1 MVTSRALYL
10 GFLALLAVERLF
22 ELRLSRR
29 NAAAASARGGV
40 EVGQGHFRVMA
51 VLHTAFLACCALE
64 VFVLGRAFPGALG
77 FVALLAALCA
87 QALRYWAIATLRER
101 WNVRVIVVPGDA
113 PVTSGPYRFVRH
125 PNYAAV
131 VLELLAV
138 PLIHGAFWTAA
149 LFSCANAALLA
160 VRIRAEERAL
170 GGDWARAFA
179 GLPRLL
185 PGAFRG

>member
-1 MVTSRALYL
+1 MVTSRALYFA
-10 GFLALLAVERLF
+10 FLALLGLERLF

-29 NAAAASARGGV
+29 NAAAAFARGGV
-40 EVGQGHFRVMA
+40 EVGKRHFRVMA
-51 VLHTAFLACCALE
+51 ALHMAFLASCALE
-64 VFVLGRAFPGALG
+64 VVVLGRAFPGALG
-77 FVALLAALCA
+77 FAALLAALCA
-87 QALRYWAIATLRER
+87 QALRYWAIATLGRR
-101 WNVRVIVVPGDA
+101 WNVRVIVVPGEA

-131 VLELLAV
+131 ILEMAAV

-149 LFSCANAALLA
+149 LFSCANAAVIA

-170 GGDWARAFA
+170 GGAWARAFA
-179 GLPRLL
+179 GLPRLV